1 MKKVMVIILSY
12 IIFAF
17 LLIYGIYAGQGDLPE
32 LLDGDGAGY
41 LFCKTTVTF
50 CKLLPALF
58 ASASLIACATAF
70 ANNADKAVFEY
81 SSIMISHFKKM
92 FVTIMVMTFLVLA
105 GYEIA
110 IPGALQSM
118 KKAEMKPVLLK
129 EYLTLGEK
137 AYDNKNFVLAYEYS
151 LQAQAISPLSKD
163 VQHLKDR
170 AEAKKDVQRNMIHRK
185 KKVAS
190 TDIYYDL
197 ESKGFTVTQ
206 LIDKAKLAWS
216 REKWFECH
224 YWAELAV
231 SVSDSR
237 DVNVEDAR
245 RLSAL
250 AWKKLSE
257 TDGLRT
263 TDENEKFALKKKAYM
278 SLNSGNVLDAY
289 YRFLYIEKRWDADVD
304 PDVEVFLEIARKRVV
319 EQCFFID
326 ETENLDKFE
335 SANDVYFHINHSDG
349 TRDVV
354 YVRGVTPVQGTGG
367 LIQYLRGLNII
378 KYDENGKMLQSM
390 SVPYAKMMAQVTS
403 VFSDEDKIRYD
414 ISDDFKTVP
423 MLMLKSVD
431 RNTSGVTSV
440 PVFSGL
446 ESVDERDAS
455 FAVFSI
461 PFEYFGIICDAGK
474 GEMLMDLGSLFKFA
488 DVADEYGYSTEVFG
502 SALLYRL
509 SISLAMFCILMFTGL
524 MAWNYR
530 ISDRNTFF
538 KFRWIVIFPLSTA
551 IFFFVIEFLFALLR
565 LFNFALYGFGGTYSI
580 LIAMAIFAVL
590 AFFLSMSFLRNKVD

>member
-1 MKKVMVIILSY
+1 MKKVVIIILSY

-17 LLIYGIYAGQGDLPE
+17 LLIYGIYAGQGNLPE

-41 LFCKTTVTF
+41 LLCKTTVTF

-58 ASASLIACATAF
+58 ASALLIACATAF
-70 ANNADKAVFEY
+70 AQDADKAVFEY
-81 SSIMISHFKKM
+81 STIMVGHFKKI
-92 FVTIMVMTFLVLA
+92 FITSLAMTFLVLA

-110 IPGALQSM
+110 TPGALQSM
-118 KKAEMKPVLLK
+118 KNAEMKPVLLR
-129 EYLTLGEK
+129 EYLTLGQK
-137 AYDNKNFVLAYEYS
+137 AYDSNNFVLAYEYS
-151 LQAQAISPLSKD
+151 LQAQAINPLSKE
-163 VQHLKDR
+163 VQLLKDK

-185 KKVAS
+185 KKAAS
-190 TDIYYDL
+190 TEIYYDI
-197 ESKGFTVTQ
+197 ESKGFSVTQ
-206 LIDKAKLAWS
+206 LIDKANLAWS

-231 SVSDSR
+231 SVSNSK

-257 TDGLRT
+257 TDGIRP

-289 YRFLYIEKRWDADVD
+289 YRFLYVQKRWDADVD

-349 TRDVV
+349 SRDVV

-367 LIQYLRGLNII
+367 LIQYLRGLNVI
-378 KYDENGKMLQSM
+378 KYDQNGKMLQSM

-414 ISDDFKTVP
+414 IKDEYKTVP
-423 MLMLKSVD
+423 LLMLKSVD

-440 PVFSGL
+440 PVFNGSAPA
-446 ESVDERDAS
+446 EDRDAS
-455 FAVFSI
+455 FAVFAI
-461 PFEYFGIICDAGK
+461 PFEYFGIICEAGR
-474 GEMLMDLGSLFKFA
+474 GEMLMDLASLFKFS
-488 DVADEYGYSTEVFG
+488 DVADEYGYSREVFG

-509 SISLAMFCILMFTGL
+509 SISIAMFCILMFTSL

-538 KFRWIVIFPLSTA
+538 KFRWIIIFPISSA

-565 LFNFALYGFGGTYSI
+565 LFNFALFGFGGTYSI

-590 AFFLSMSFLRNKVD
+590 AFFLSLSFLRNKVD